1 MRDGKGYPHEASEP
15 TGERMLNLDMRQ
27 LEYFVTAASAGSYAS
42 AAKKLFVSPQAI
54 SKGVQVLERNM
65 GVALFERGP
74 NGIAL
79 TSFGETFYRESK
91 TVLESL
97 ERLQSMADRYQREH
111 AASLSVGIHSLCFK
125 EHGGSIDWNDLLEF
139 HDAHKN
145 IDPSFVEMRGD
156 SIVDLVDG
164 DALDFGISVL
174 LDKDFEVFEGI
185 LLKKFP
191 LAAIVSA
198 GEDYLKACET
208 VSLNEL
214 VRGQLVLFSEEDA
227 FNNFFVE
234 QVEREGSSVEV
245 SPLQIRTDSD
255 IDFVIN
261 RRLYTVRPY
270 QHATRTTKGD
280 SVKILPI
287 RNAEESY
294 IQMPLYLFWKKG
306 RRLSDSE
313 GAFVE
318 MVVGFYRA
326 AKDVCPKAPQ
336 C

>member
-1 MRDGKGYPHEASEP
+1 
-15 TGERMLNLDMRQ
+15 MLNLDMRQ

-156 SIVDLVDG
+156 SIVAGLAIGNPLSDPGGITMEKMSSLKIAFDTQPLWKRGEEAVLEILKRSGFEITHTWSHGSSKMNLVE
-164 DALDFGISVL
+164 
-174 LDKDFEVFEGI
+174 KDFTRGFTTWKIVANNVGYLYEDSFDIIPIIGHDTTLYAWAVYR
-185 LLKKFP
+185 KDNPNPQVSKF
-191 LAAIVSA
+191 AESWQAIA
-198 GEDYLKACET
+198 KA
-208 VSLNEL
+208 
-214 VRGQLVLFSEEDA
+214 
-227 FNNFFVE
+227 
-234 QVEREGSSVEV
+234 REGA
-245 SPLQIRTDSD
+245 D
-255 IDFVIN
+255 
-261 RRLYTVRPY
+261 
-270 QHATRTTKGD
+270 
-280 SVKILPI
+280 
-287 RNAEESY
+287 
-294 IQMPLYLFWKKG
+294 
-306 RRLSDSE
+306 
-313 GAFVE
+313 
-318 MVVGFYRA
+318 
-326 AKDVCPKAPQ
+326 
-336 C
+336 